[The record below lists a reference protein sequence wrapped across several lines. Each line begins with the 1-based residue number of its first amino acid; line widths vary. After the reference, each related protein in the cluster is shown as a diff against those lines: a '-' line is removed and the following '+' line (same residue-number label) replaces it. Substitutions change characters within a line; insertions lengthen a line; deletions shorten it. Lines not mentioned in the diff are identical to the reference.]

1 MILVS
6 GKKYKKLK
14 GELSLAKNEIEELK
28 DSLKCEKDRNYKI
41 LQDKSKKENDYLK
54 QIENLKNSGKK
65 FEELINSKTNLN
77 REKDDRISELE
88 KKLRLSNSAR
98 GGMQRIINA
107 LNKTIEELENS
118 EKVLKVK
125 KIRSCKGTTQK
136 MKAPRVQKNSVRRTL
151 KEIDALR
158 GNSED

>member
-6 GKKYKKLK
+6 GKKYNKLK
-14 GELSLAKNEIEELK
+14 NELSSVKNEVKELE

-41 LQDKSKKENDYLK
+41 LQDKSEKETEYLE
-54 QIENLKNSGKK
+54 QIKILESSVKK

-77 REKDDRISELE
+77 REKDDKILELE

-98 GGMQRIINA
+98 GGMQRIINKLKRA
-107 LNKTIEELENS
+107 IEELEKS

-136 MKAPRVQKNSVRRTL
+136 MKAPRV
-151 KEIDALR
+151 
-158 GNSED
+158 